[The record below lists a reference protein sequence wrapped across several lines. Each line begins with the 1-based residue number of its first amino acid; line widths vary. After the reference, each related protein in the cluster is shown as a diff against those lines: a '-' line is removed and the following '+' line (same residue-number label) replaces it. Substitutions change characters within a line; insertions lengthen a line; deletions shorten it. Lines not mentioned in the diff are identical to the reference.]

1 MRKAFYSIQW
11 LAAAFSLLLVTGC
24 GKDFLDINADPN
36 NPRTVPLTQILPN
49 AQLNMTNSLGF
60 GTSGLS
66 FPASGFVHQTVTRD
80 NFNAYFAVGND
91 FAINQAWDNLY
102 AGALTDYQQIIDQGT
117 QQNNWRFVGI
127 AQILKAYTF
136 SQMVDL
142 WGDVP
147 FTQANLGARNP
158 YPVFDPGQQVYPQL
172 FALLDEGIANLAKTT
187 VAQPGAADLF
197 YGGDAGRWRRLAKT
211 LKLRLY
217 NNVRLTNLYDAAAVA
232 ALIAEGDLMNNAS
245 TDLELRYGGTLA
257 PDNRHPAFISEY
269 TQGSPSYFISPY
281 FYQIM
286 QGNSNLNPILN
297 GLADPRLPYYFYN
310 QIGPT
315 EAAQNPTAYRDEG
328 FVSIWFGSLNVDPNE
343 GFDQNTSQ
351 TVIGLYPAGG
361 QFDNGQGNP
370 VGTTS
375 GLQGA
380 GAQRLFTYF
389 SSLYVRAELAL
400 TKATGEDP
408 AVLFRDAMRE
418 SFAEVNREATLAGAP
433 VLTQDTIDFYVTEVL
448 NRFNAGDANRKLEL
462 ILTEKWI
469 ANFGFA
475 VESYTDIRR
484 TGFPRPFDPRTDNNP
499 FTVLTREYILSFP
512 YPVSDLQLNP
522 NAPEP
527 RNIAND
533 RVFWDQ
539 N

>member
-1 MRKAFYSIQW
+1 MRKIFYSIQW
-11 LAAAFSLLLVTGC
+11 LAAAFCLLLVAGC
-24 GKDFLDINADPN
+24 GKDFLDINTDPN
-36 NPRTVPLTQILPN
+36 NPRTVPLTQILPY

-60 GTSGLS
+60 GSSGLS
-66 FPASGFVHQTVTRD
+66 WPTSGFTHQTVTRD

-91 FAINQAWDNLY
+91 FSINQAWDNLY
-102 AGALTDYQQIIDQGT
+102 AGALTDYQQVIDLGT
-117 QQNNWRFVGI
+117 QQNNWHFVGI
-127 AQILKAYTF
+127 AQILKAYAF
-136 SQMVDL
+136 SEMVDL
-142 WGDVP
+142 WGDIP

-158 YPVFDPGQQVYPQL
+158 YPTFEPGQQIYPQL
-172 FALLDEGIANLAKTT
+172 FTLIDEGVANLAKTT
-187 VAQPGAADLF
+187 VVKPGNADLI
-197 YGGDAGRWRRLAKT
+197 YGGDLAKWRRFAKT
-211 LKLRLY
+211 LKLKLY
-217 NNVRLTNLYDAAAVA
+217 NNVRLTNLYDAAAVT
-232 ALIAEGDLMNNAS
+232 ALIAEGDLMNAGN
-245 TDLELRYGGTLA
+245 TDFELRYGSTLA
-257 PDNRHPAFISEY
+257 PDNRHPAFIAEY
-269 TQGSPSYFISPY
+269 TQGSPGYYISPY

-286 QGNSNLNPILN
+286 QGNSTLNPILN
-297 GLADPRLPYYFYN
+297 GLADPRIPYYFYN
-310 QIGPT
+310 QLGPDD
-315 EAAQNPTAYRDEG
+315 AAQNPTSYRDEG
-328 FVSIWFGSLNVDPNE
+328 FVSIWFGSANVDPNE

-361 QFDNGQGNP
+361 QFDNGQGTP
-370 VGTTS
+370 VGPTS

-380 GAQRLFTYF
+380 GVQRLFTYF

-400 TKATGEDP
+400 TKATGENP
-408 AVLFRDAMRE
+408 ATLFEAAVRE

-433 VLTQDTIDFYVTEVL
+433 LIATEAIDAYVADVLG
-448 NRFNAGDANRKLEL
+448 RFNAGDATRKLEL

-475 VESYTDIRR
+475 VDSYTDIRR

-522 NAPEP
+522 NAPGP
-527 RNIAND
+527 RNIATD